1 MAGPDPSNDPA
12 YGDSNLGAGTGAG
25 GWVPF
30 GSIPTSAK
38 MRGQRGQAQTKA
50 ALANSEADVDLGDFG
65 AYPPILRY
73 PMDVG
78 VAPDQGHWIIFDIF
92 QQDSAQLKAQKITKS
107 VKSKAAAAQAAAAV
121 GGSDDFFDAVGAGIE
136 KVATVKQTGA
146 NSIQVKRESTRRLD
160 STIALYMPPSVSV
173 TYGAKY
179 ADQDIARSVETGVSA
194 FEAFT
199 STAGFGE
206 ALGAAGATAGL
217 GLAGTG
223 VQTLFDKLTPAGAKA
238 MAEISMGAIISPR
251 MELMFEGIQRRTF
264 SFNFTFIPKSEPEAE
279 KVEQIVKLFKKH
291 MSSNYGSNGMGGVDG
306 VREMEIPDFFNIEY
320 MYRGGR
326 NTHLNR
332 IKQCVLTKADI
343 DYGADRWHA
352 FENGQPQT
360 TKLALSFSELEI
372 ITKDYIEQGY

>member
-50 ALANSEADVDLGDFG
+50 AIANSETG
-65 AYPPILRY
+65 AEELDIGASPPILRY

-160 STIALYMPPSVSV
+160 STIALYMPPSVQVS
-173 TYGAKY
+173 YEAKY
-179 ADQDIARSVETGVSA
+179 ADQKIGLIAETGYDLIKG
-194 FEAFT
+194 FQ
-199 STAGFGE
+199 AGTKTRDKVMTT
-206 ALGAAGATAGL
+206 LGGL
-217 GLAGTG
+217 GEIFRNAALATIEAAAPGG
-223 VQTLFDKLTPAGAKA
+223 KALYAIERGKVITPK
-238 MAEISMGAIISPR
+238 
-251 MELMFEGIQRRTF
+251 MELMFEGLGRRNF
-264 SFNFTFIPKSEPEAE
+264 SFVFVFIPKSRAEAHE
-279 KVEQIVKLFKKH
+279 V
-291 MSSNYGSNGMGGVDG
+291 N
-306 VREMEIPDFFNIEY
+306 
-320 MYRGGR
+320 
-326 NTHLNR
+326 
-332 IKQCVLTKADI
+332 
-343 DYGADRWHA
+343 
-352 FENGQPQT
+352 
-360 TKLALSFSELEI
+360 LSLI
-372 ITKDYIEQGY
+372 HI